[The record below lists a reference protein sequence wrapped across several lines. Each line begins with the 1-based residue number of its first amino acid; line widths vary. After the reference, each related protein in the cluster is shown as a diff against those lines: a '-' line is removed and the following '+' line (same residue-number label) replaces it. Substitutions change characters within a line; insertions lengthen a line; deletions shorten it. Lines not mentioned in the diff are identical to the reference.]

1 MADTKE
7 YYVEECE
14 NNKFALNSP
23 EGTVLVLNWD
33 EMKAIESFLRHR
45 SWTAEIINQME
56 YDEDNLDFDSSEAR
70 QNFVNLCLEEID
82 SNLEIYGRDSY
93 DPDIEQIVF
102 DVAQNNGL
110 WRD

>member
-14 NNKFALNSP
+14 YNKFALNSP
-23 EGTVLVLNWD
+23 EGTMLVLNWD

-45 SWTAEIINQME
+45 SWTAEILNQME
-56 YDEDNLDFDSSEAR
+56 YDEDNLDLFGSEDQ

-82 SNLEIYGRDSY
+82 SNLEIYGGDSY